1 MSTVSDGTALR
12 GAGMRRVVAA
22 ASAAVAAVAL
32 VSACTVDPRP
42 GVVASPSVMVT
53 ADQTTTH
60 TVCWDAS
67 TAVTYTLASLNANLD
82 AIDLAAASGD
92 QVGLMA
98 AADAIQTQLLRLA
111 AALTG
116 WSNKPIPA
124 SVRTALTH
132 GAATLHKICAT
143 TYSGNQA
150 DIAQQLSAMS
160 RALAGACG

>member
-1 MSTVSDGTALR
+1 
-12 GAGMRRVVAA
+12 MRRVVAA

-32 VSACTVDPRP
+32 VSACTAVGSRP
-42 GVVASPSVMVT
+42 AVVVSPSVMVT

-60 TVCWDAS
+60 TVCWDAT
-67 TAVTYTLASLNANLD
+67 TAVTYALASLNANLD

-98 AADAIQTQLLRLA
+98 AANAIQTQLLRLA